1 MVKVIK
7 IGGGMAGLA
16 AATFLSLND
25 HFQVHL
31 YEREYSLGGQ
41 ARSGLGEKCFI
52 EYSWRIFGG
61 SYANINYII
70 SLLGIEN
77 KFDYLKSCLIDE
89 AQQVSFNLNSKLL
102 TARNTNKNINPTFN
116 ISS

>member
-1 MVKVIK
+1 MVKVII
-7 IGGGMAGLA
+7 IGGGIAGLA
-16 AATFLSLND
+16 AATILTLYSP
-25 HFQVHL
+25 FQVHL
-31 YEREYSLGGQ
+31 YEREHSLGGQ

-77 KFDYLKSCLIDE
+77 KIEYLKS
-89 AQQVSFNLNSKLL
+89 
-102 TARNTNKNINPTFN
+102 
-116 ISS
+116 